1 MLVNWRIWKLVRVMG
16 NVQAILKSRGDF
28 IQTTTTANLPSS
40 VIEKEPAVVL
50 SDYPPPEIC
59 EPLFRT
65 GDWLRLLSEE
75 GYWVRV
81 YSLQTREENYI
92 PRCHVAKVYHGWLF
106 EGVARQKAEE
116 LLQLPGNRVGS
127 FMIRESRRG
136 VYSLSVRHRS
146 IVHYRILRL
155 PNNWYFISPRL
166 TFQCLED
173 LVNHYSDIADG
184 LCCILTGPCLAVP
197 DPVCISQSA
206 PILSADSFDWT
217 AVDRTELEQQNTT
230 AVSAQQESYISAG
243 VQDSVSSYLSLAGV
257 EEKKRHSWKRKKW
270 RSVYAFPRQQKYSM
284 VTEEEDH
291 EEEY

>member
-1 MLVNWRIWKLVRVMG
+1 MG
-16 NVQAILKSRGDF
+16 NMPAILKSREDF
-28 IQTTTTANLPSS
+28 VQTTTTANLPSNVS
-40 VIEKEPAVVL
+40 EKEPAVVL

-65 GDWLRLLSEE
+65 GDWLRLISEE
-75 GYWVRV
+75 GYWVKV

-127 FMIRESRRG
+127 FMVRESRRG
-136 VYSLSVRHRS
+136 VYSLSVRQRA
-146 IVHYRILRL
+146 IVHYRIRRL

-184 LCCILTGPCLAVP
+184 LCCILTGPCLAAP
-197 DPVCISQSA
+197 DPARISQSA
-206 PILSADSFDWT
+206 PILRPHSINWMT
-217 AVDRTELEQQNTT
+217 VDRMELDQQNTT
-230 AVSAQQESYISAG
+230 GASAQRESYISAG
-243 VQDSVSSYLSLAGV
+243 LQDSVSSYLSLAGV
-257 EEKKRHSWKRKKW
+257 EEKNRHSRKRKKW
-270 RSVYAFPRQQKYSM
+270 RSINTFSSQRMYSA
-284 VTEEEDH
+284 VTEEEDN
-291 EEEY
+291 EEDY

>member
-1 MLVNWRIWKLVRVMG
+1 MG
-16 NVQAILKSRGDF
+16 NLQAILKSGENF
-28 IQTTTTANLPSS
+28 MQTTTTANLPARVSD
-40 VIEKEPAVVL
+40 KEPAVVL
-50 SDYPPPEIC
+50 SDYPPPDIC

-65 GDWLRLLSEE
+65 GDWLRVLSDE
-75 GYWVRV
+75 GYWVKV

-136 VYSLSVRHRS
+136 MYSLSVRHRS

-184 LCCILTGPCLAVP
+184 LCCMLTGPCLAALE
-197 DPVCISQSA
+197 PVRISQSSSIVGA
-206 PILSADSFDWT
+206 HSFNYST
-217 AVDRTELEQQNTT
+217 ANRVPMEEQNTA
-230 AVSAQQESYISAG
+230 AVSAQCDPYISAG
-243 VQDSVSSYLSLAGV
+243 VKESVSAYLSLAGV
-257 EEKKRHSWKRKKW
+257 EEKKRHSWKKKKW
-270 RSVYAFPRQQKYSM
+270 RSIYALPSRQTYNT
-284 VTEEEDH
+284 VTEEDHH
-291 EEEY
+291 EEDY

>member
-1 MLVNWRIWKLVRVMG
+1 MG
-16 NVQAILKSRGDF
+16 NVQTTFKSREDF
-28 IQTTTTANLPSS
+28 IQTANLPSRVS
-40 VIEKEPAVVL
+40 EKEPAVVL

-65 GDWLRLLSEE
+65 GDWLRLISDE
-75 GYWVRV
+75 GYWVKV
-81 YSLQTREENYI
+81 YSLQTREENFI

-146 IVHYRILRL
+146 IMHYRILRL

-184 LCCILTGPCLAVP
+184 LCCMLTGPCLAAP
-197 DPVCISQSA
+197 DSVQPLSQST
-206 PILSADSFDWT
+206 PIVRAHTSNWT
-217 AVDRTELEQQNTT
+217 AMDRTDLDQQNTS
-230 AVSAQQESYISAG
+230 AASAQESDFSSG
-243 VQDSVSSYLSLAGV
+243 LQDSVSSYLFLAGV

-270 RSVYAFPRQQKYSM
+270 RSIYSFPSHRYNA
-284 VTEEEDH
+284 VTEEDQ

>member
-1 MLVNWRIWKLVRVMG
+1 MG
-16 NVQAILKSRGDF
+16 NVQAILKPREEF
-28 IQTTTTANLPSS
+28 IQTTTTGNLPSS
-40 VIEKEPAVVL
+40 VSEKEPAVVL

-75 GYWVRV
+75 GYWVKV

-127 FMIRESRRG
+127 FMVRESRRG

-155 PNNWYFISPRL
+155 PNKWYFISPGL

-184 LCCILTGPCLAVP
+184 LCCLLTGPCLAAP
-197 DPVCISQSA
+197 DPVHISQSA
-206 PILSADSFDWT
+206 PIMRAHSFNWT
-217 AVDRTELEQQNTT
+217 TVDRTAFDQQNTT
-230 AVSAQQESYISAG
+230 AVSAQQGSYISAG
-243 VQDSVSSYLSLAGV
+243 VQDSVLSYLSLAGV
-257 EEKKRHSWKRKKW
+257 EEKKRHSFKRKKW
-270 RSVYAFPRQQKYSM
+270 RSFYGVPNQRMYNMIR
-284 VTEEEDH
+284 EDEDH

>member
-1 MLVNWRIWKLVRVMG
+1 MC
-16 NVQAILKSRGDF
+16 LKYVSCLTVCD
-28 IQTTTTANLPSS
+28 
-40 VIEKEPAVVL
+40 KEPAVVL
-50 SDYPPPEIC
+50 NDYPPPTIC

-65 GDWLRLLSEE
+65 GDWLRLVSDE
-75 GYWVRV
+75 GYWVKV
-81 YSLQTREENYI
+81 YSLQTKAENYI

-146 IVHYRILRL
+146 IMHYRILRL

-184 LCCILTGPCLAVP
+184 LCCILTGPCLAAP
-197 DPVCISQSA
+197 EPVRISQSS
-206 PILSADSFDWT
+206 IVRSHNQT
-217 AVDRTELEQQNTT
+217 AVRRMELDQQNITT
-230 AVSAQQESYISAG
+230 SSAQRESYFSAG
-243 VQDSVSSYLSLAGV
+243 VQDSVSSYLSLVGV
-257 EEKKRHSWKRKKW
+257 QEKKRHSWRGKKW
-270 RSVYAFPRQQKYSM
+270 KSINTFPRNQEYSM
-284 VTEEEDH
+284 VTEEDDE

>member
-1 MLVNWRIWKLVRVMG
+1 MG
-16 NVQAILKSRGDF
+16 NVQTLKSSGDF
-28 IQTTTTANLPSS
+28 IQATTIDNLPSRVS
-40 VIEKEPAVVL
+40 EKEPAVVL

-65 GDWLRLLSEE
+65 GDWLRLISEE
-75 GYWVRV
+75 GYWVKV
-81 YSLQTREENYI
+81 YSLQTRVENHI

-146 IVHYRILRL
+146 IMHYRILRL

-184 LCCILTGPCLAVP
+184 LCCILTGPCLAAP
-197 DPVCISQSA
+197 DSVHISQSA
-206 PILSADSFDWT
+206 PIVRAHGLNWT
-217 AVDRTELEQQNTT
+217 GMDRTDLDQQNTT
-230 AVSAQQESYISAG
+230 AVSAQCRLNISAG
-243 VQDSVSSYLSLAGV
+243 VQDSVSSYLFLAGV
-257 EEKKRHSWKRKKW
+257 EEKKRHSRGRKKW
-270 RSVYAFPRQQKYSM
+270 RSIYSFPRQNMYNR
-284 VTEEEDH
+284 VPEEEDQ